1 MASKR
6 CGIVLVL
13 VELTSFVG
21 AQEFSQTLS
30 NANDVLGWN
39 GGAQVDQPVAFPGP
53 TAEPWVPNE
62 DIPATLERMCRYNC
76 RTSSCNASLDC
87 LTFGVIYSTYDI
99 ANLL

>member
-21 AQEFSQTLS
+21 AQEFSQTSS

-39 GGAQVDQPVAFPGP
+39 GAQVDQQMVFPGP
-53 TAEPWVPNE
+53 LAEPWVPRE
-62 DIPATLERMCRYNC
+62 VIAATLERMCRYC
-76 RTSSCNASLDC
+76 FLVYHLGAIHLQTEIAIHRLSISSQF
-87 LTFGVIYSTYDI
+87 TG
-99 ANLL
+99 